1 VCSSDLVEQ
10 RRVEIRR
17 WLDDMTAAYQR
28 RDLSALQH
36 GLSEGIVLRLAGN
49 SQFSGTYRGA
59 GQVMGLVAR
68 TADWARVASV
78 DVAAIPDEGV
88 RLSVD
93 VEGEPPMGAAR
104 FRVEEMLRFDE
115 LGRVSEADVWSDEQ
129 QVLDD
134 FLDRVAARSGA

>member
-1 VCSSDLVEQ
+1 
-10 RRVEIRR
+10 
-17 WLDDMTAAYQR
+17 MTAAYHR
-28 RDLSALQH
+28 RDLSTLQH

-49 SQFSGTYRGA
+49 SQFSGTYQGA

-78 DVAAIPDEGV
+78 DVTALPDDGV

-93 VEGEPPMGAAR
+93 VEGERPIAAAR

-115 LGRVSEADVWSDEQ
+115 RGRISEADVWSDEQ
-129 QVLDD
+129 EVLDD
-134 FLDRVAARSGA
+134 FLDRVAAGSGA